1 MSDAQLAFLITAPV
15 RNNLHLLGELNSF
28 RDTLD
33 SVAGALRAGDSADEA
48 QACCVLVR
56 YTRCYSYPMLG
67 RRILMDLFVSWQFV
81 ISIPTWRRQSA
92 KRPSMQQGEGEGL
105 FLSPWTQ
112 YCQGLRKHPSF
123 RCVVF

>member
-1 MSDAQLAFLITAPV
+1 VLCS
-15 RNNLHLLGELNSF
+15 
-28 RDTLD
+28 
-33 SVAGALRAGDSADEA
+33 GALHALLLVSNAWVADFD
-48 QACCVLVR
+48 VPL
-56 YTRCYSYPMLG
+56 
-67 RRILMDLFVSWQFV
+67 VSWLFA

-112 YCQGLRKHPSF
+112 YCQGLRNHPSF